1 MTKCTFDM
9 DNLELICIGHASG
22 EGEDKGICAALTSLV
37 LTLAFDIDE
46 AADMCDEKEIKIE
59 SGYYYIRVKPIDSAR
74 EQLEFLFSAFVNGIY
89 MLSEDPKLKEHITL
103 EVKKDTSEI

>member
-9 DNLELICIGHASG
+9 KNLDLICEGHAS
-22 EGEDKGICAALTSLV
+22 EGEDKSICAALTSLM

-46 AADMCDEKEIKIE
+46 AADMCEEKEIKIE
-59 SGYYYIRVKPIDSAR
+59 SGYYHIRVKPKEGSR
-74 EQLEFLFSAFVNGIY
+74 EMLEFLFTAFVNGIY

-103 EVKKDTSEI
+103 EVIGSEI